1 MIAVHN
7 HYSLNE
13 GSGRTASALRAR
25 SGPIPLNPMDVTAS
39 VRTDRDQYSTLAVT
53 QSSYVNKDQESYKM
67 HEVSF
72 NGDAESGLEK

>member
-1 MIAVHN
+1 
-7 HYSLNE
+7 
-13 GSGRTASALRAR
+13 
-25 SGPIPLNPMDVTAS
+25 MDVTAS

-53 QSSYVNKDQESYKM
+53 QSSYVNKDQESYKI

>member
-1 MIAVHN
+1 
-7 HYSLNE
+7 
-13 GSGRTASALRAR
+13 
-25 SGPIPLNPMDVTAS
+25 MDVTAS

-72 NGDAESGLEK
+72 NGDAESGLEKWGKSPLPLEEGMFYINSTFHN